1 MSEKS
6 CSAWSSQYLKKY
18 QKGKATSNIYTFA
31 WDWSDTV
38 FDIKSNWCISFE
50 CPYPVIFSRFRIFT
64 IYLKSYGDIPR
75 KPL

>member
-31 WDWSDTV
+31 WSLILSPT
-38 FDIKSNWCISFE
+38 
-50 CPYPVIFSRFRIFT
+50 
-64 IYLKSYGDIPR
+64 GA
-75 KPL
+75 